1 MTTLTL
7 NRNLDAFDFSLV
19 TLNDSFYDDWKA
31 SQSVDSTFA
40 DLNTKAESDKTV
52 SEKVKKF
59 FSIFR

>member
-19 TLNDSFYDDWKA
+19 TLNDSFYGDWKA
-31 SQSVDSTFA
+31 SQSVDSAFA
-40 DLNTKAESDKTV
+40 DTNTKAESDKTM
-52 SEKVKKF
+52 SERVKSF